1 MLAALHDALADRAFG
16 VSSAGPQEKSSNEY
30 TRGGH
35 SLRNVFGI
43 MTPLEW
49 GRMQKENW
57 HIVISA

>member
-1 MLAALHDALADRAFG
+1 MVA
-16 VSSAGPQEKSSNEY
+16 
-30 TRGGH
+30 GH

-49 GRMQKENW
+49 GRVQKENW